1 MVIVLSECEGYAGRH
16 GIPFPPRPLRGD
28 MKRLGLPILVLSIA
42 FAAFGEEPEKTTEKP
57 APALGARADK
67 LIKDALPNCADKMT
81 ESRVALQHALPS
93 NMVGAVIRLASE
105 RQACQG
111 QWVAIISNEGGFF
124 IGTPW
129 FLDGMEGTLEQRLK
143 TFTLQY
149 MQQVFEPVID
159 RTKTR
164 EGLYRVTLYQQV
176 EGGKLPL
183 EGEIDPAGS
192 VLFIGHFLPITADFR
207 AARLKSLEH
216 FVSLSPTEGA
226 AKPDVTVVE
235 FSDFECPSCQH
246 AAGYMK
252 PILDAH
258 GDKVRYIR
266 YDTPLVTI
274 HPWALPAA
282 VAGRAIW
289 HQKPDLFWK
298 YKEQVYANQDKLSA
312 FTIDD
317 FARGFASDHELD
329 LAKYDADVKSPEI
342 RAELVNGAGTA
353 FSNDVR
359 ATPTYMVNGTMVD
372 AGVDGKGLSDYVNG
386 LLKR

>member
-1 MVIVLSECEGYAGRH
+1 
-16 GIPFPPRPLRGD
+16 
-28 MKRLGLPILVLSIA
+28 MKRFVLPVLVLCLAS
-42 FAAFGEEPEKTTEKP
+42 AALADEPEKITEKP

-67 LIKDALPNCADKMT
+67 LIKDALPNCADPVT
-81 ESRVALQHALPS
+81 ESRVALQHALPN
-93 NMVGAVIRLASE
+93 NMVGAVVRLASKRSSCE
-105 RQACQG
+105 G

-124 IGTPW
+124 MGTPW
-129 FLDGMEGTLEQRLK
+129 FLDGQEGTIEQKLK
-143 TFTLQY
+143 AFTMQY

-164 EGLYRVTLYQQV
+164 ENLYRATLLQQV

-183 EGEIDPAGS
+183 EGEIDPAGT
-192 VLFIGHFLPITADFR
+192 VFFIGHFMPLTADFR
-207 AARLKSLEH
+207 ANRMKALDH
-216 FVSLSPTEGA
+216 FLALSPTEGA

-282 VAGRAIW
+282 IAGRAVW
-289 HQKPDLFWK
+289 RQKPDLFWK
-298 YKEQVYANQDKLSA
+298 FKEQIYANQDKLSA
-312 FTIDD
+312 FTLDD
-317 FARGFASDHELD
+317 FSRGFASDHDLD
-329 LAKYDADVKSPEI
+329 MAKYDADVKSPEI
-342 RAELVNGAGTA
+342 RADLVNGAGMA
-353 FSNDVR
+353 FTNDIR
-359 ATPTYMVNGTMVD
+359 ATPTYMVNGNLVD
-372 AGVDGKGLSDYVNG
+372 AGVDGKGLTDYVNG
-386 LLKR
+386 LLKK

>member
-1 MVIVLSECEGYAGRH
+1 
-16 GIPFPPRPLRGD
+16 
-28 MKRLGLPILVLSIA
+28 MKRLGLPILVLTIA
-42 FAAFGEEPEKTTEKP
+42 FAAFGDEPEKTTEKP
-57 APALGARADK
+57 APPLGARAEK
-67 LIKDALPNCADKMT
+67 LIKDALPICSDKVV
-81 ESRVALQHALPS
+81 ESRVALQHALPN
-93 NMVGAVIRLASE
+93 NMVGAAIRLASP
-105 RQACQG
+105 RPACEG

-124 IGTPW
+124 MGTPW

-149 MQQVFEPVID
+149 MQQVFEPAID

-192 VLFIGHFLPITADFR
+192 VLFIGHFLPITADVR

-216 FVSLSPTEGA
+216 FVNVSPSEGA

-329 LAKYDADVKSPEI
+329 LAKYDVDVKSPEI

-386 LLKR
+386 LLKK